1 MSKKEELL
9 QNIKQKFE
17 ELTDYTKKYISDNN
31 KILEE
36 IKNAEKN
43 INQLIKDTKIE
54 GSEFNNLKE
63 EEKEKEIKNFLEY
76 YTEIYDEKE
85 EVFEEILNK
94 ADNDFQKAEEAIKS
108 SDSLKKKR
116 N

>member
-9 QNIKQKFE
+9 KNIKQKFE

-36 IKNAEKN
+36 IKNAETN
-43 INQLIKDTKIE
+43 IIQLIEGTKFE

-63 EEKEKEIKNFLEY
+63 EEKEEEIKKFLKY
-76 YTEIYDEKE
+76 YTEIYDEDE
-85 EVFEEILNK
+85 YYFEDILNE
-94 ADNDFQKAEEAIKS
+94 ADNDFQKAEEIIKS
-108 SDSLKKKR
+108 KNLEKK
-116 N
+116 